1 MSKVSEITEPYFS
14 HDIAARSD
22 EKIMKMFYAF
32 RKQVNTIERK
42 ELEALAVL
50 GSYGLF
56 WLIVEYMHRNTLY
69 TTDLDVIAD
78 EFRVPEKFVKM
89 VLEDFELFKKDK
101 EHYISDRILEN
112 LNKMQE
118 KADSKSKAAKTRWA
132 LSKLKSIYTE
142 IFGSAPALSNVGI
155 DTYMKYTET
164 IPDFKN
170 KIADILYTL
179 QGLKFENNPKFNPN
193 IDWLLE
199 GNHMTKLINGEYG
212 KLKNWAAEKERRRE
226 AKEKSQK
233 QKLNES
239 ERIEIETI
247 SNRID
252 AVDLLLKHSIW
263 LDNMNTLKINPDVFP
278 LLKKFEINKQ
288 EIEVLKRKELENA

>member
-14 HDIAARSD
+14 HDIAARGD

-118 KADSKSKAAKTRWA
+118 KADSKSKQNNKTA
-132 LSKLKSIYTE
+132 FVS
-142 IFGSAPALSNVGI
+142 V
-155 DTYMKYTET
+155 
-164 IPDFKN
+164 
-170 KIADILYTL
+170 
-179 QGLKFENNPKFNPN
+179 
-193 IDWLLE
+193 
-199 GNHMTKLINGEYG
+199 
-212 KLKNWAAEKERRRE
+212 
-226 AKEKSQK
+226 
-233 QKLNES
+233 
-239 ERIEIETI
+239 
-247 SNRID
+247 
-252 AVDLLLKHSIW
+252 
-263 LDNMNTLKINPDVFP
+263 
-278 LLKKFEINKQ
+278 
-288 EIEVLKRKELENA
+288 